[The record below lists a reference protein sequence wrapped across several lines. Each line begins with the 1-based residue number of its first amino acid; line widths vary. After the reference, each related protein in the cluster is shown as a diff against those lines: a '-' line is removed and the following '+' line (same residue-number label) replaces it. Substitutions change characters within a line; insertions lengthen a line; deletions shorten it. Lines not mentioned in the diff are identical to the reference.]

1 LSIRPVDEMSV
12 LHLSKTQSTG
22 LTINEPKTAPPE
34 NVELIAP
41 MIGLVGFV
49 LKKFRK
55 FGESMTAIIS

>member
-1 LSIRPVDEMSV
+1 
-12 LHLSKTQSTG
+12 LHLSKTQSAG

-41 MIGLVGFV
+41 IMGLVCFV
-49 LKKFRK
+49 LKNCRK

>member
-1 LSIRPVDEMSV
+1 MSV

-41 MIGLVGFV
+41 MMGLVGFV